1 MVISCRFPTHAILSV
16 DAPWVVGSQLGY
28 SVSLVCAVKH
38 TERTLHKRI
47 VYSPAHAHVNI
58 QLSQAFGRAYGTG
71 RSLARSPYLRQAI
84 KLVGGV
90 APKPPSIS

>member
-58 QLSQAFGRAYGTG
+58 QVSYDEDSQQCRVFVVRIEFSHT
-71 RSLARSPYLRQAI
+71 RSRVVRSAER
-84 KLVGGV
+84 
-90 APKPPSIS
+90 